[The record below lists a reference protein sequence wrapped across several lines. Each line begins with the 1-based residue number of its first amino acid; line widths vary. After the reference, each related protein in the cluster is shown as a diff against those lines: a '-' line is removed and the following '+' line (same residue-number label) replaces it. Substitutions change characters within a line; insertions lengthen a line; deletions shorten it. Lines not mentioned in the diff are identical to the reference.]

1 MGATSSG
8 KSVFLANRTF
18 QNSITDQSAV
28 RISISRLLEAAGLM
42 YDDSGEGTKA
52 VAVSLDIDSAR
63 QNEAPGASAS
73 NPSGLSAA
81 LCASVMFWFL
91 KGFCERR

>member
-52 VAVSLDIDSAR
+52 VAVSLDIDAAR

>member
-1 MGATSSG
+1 
-8 KSVFLANRTF
+8 
-18 QNSITDQSAV
+18 
-28 RISISRLLEAAGLM
+28 M

-52 VAVSLDIDSAR
+52 VAVSLDIDAAR